1 MVTGLA
7 AACAGCVPG
16 SDRARA
22 RRVRAADRQS
32 GDSLSLIVGQAF
44 VGDGD
49 GVRRLTVQM
58 SQPQARHRG
67 VPPGIGSTFQG
78 LGNRRE
84 GMAQVVELLAAHP
97 TDHTGENGSPAL
109 QPYIPPRLFSSFR
122 WNIFD

>member
-1 MVTGLA
+1 MSKRQAIGIDDTIATG
-7 AACAGCVPG
+7 
-16 SDRARA
+16 DRL
-22 RRVRAADRQS
+22 ADRQS

-84 GMAQVVELLAAHP
+84 GMGQ
-97 TDHTGENGSPAL
+97 
-109 QPYIPPRLFSSFR
+109 R
-122 WNIFD
+122 